1 MTAGDMAA
9 AEVVQLFVAPSP
21 ALLQAAPSN
30 NLPTK
35 ALKGFARV
43 MVQPGQHQ
51 VVQLALSSKD
61 FLFAS
66 SGITPFC
73 MSSTLISNAQPMV
86 AFAMCE

>member
-1 MTAGDMAA
+1 MTAGDMEA

-21 ALLQAAPSN
+21 ALLQTAPSS

-51 VVQLALSSKD
+51 VVQLALTSKD
-61 FLFAS
+61 FRCAS
-66 SGITPFC
+66 PGMILC
-73 MSSTLISNAQPMV
+73 CSSLYPDQ
-86 AFAMCE
+86 